1 MPEIIKANDAVAMVK
16 PGNSILFGGFL
27 AVGCTETL
35 IEAMKEKGTGDLE
48 MIVIATDY
56 ENRGVGILVS
66 NRQVSRVKTSHIG
79 TNKATQAQMNNGE
92 IEVTLIPQGTLL
104 EQIRAA
110 GAGLGGVLTPT
121 GLGTVVEEGKQI
133 LEIDGKKYIL
143 EKPISADFAF
153 IRAAKADKYGNLIYS
168 KTARNSNPIMATA
181 AKVTIV
187 EVDEILEV
195 GEISPEDVV
204 TPGVFVD
211 YLVLHK
217 MTQTEVYVTK

>member
-1 MPEIIKANDAVAMVK
+1 MPEIISAQEAAVLVE
-16 PGNSILFGGFL
+16 PGSSILFGGFL
-27 AVGCTETL
+27 AVGCTEDL
-35 IEAMKEKGTGDLE
+35 IDELKELGTKDLE

-56 ENRGVGILVS
+56 EDRGVGILIA
-66 NRQVSRVKTSHIG
+66 NKQVTRIKSSHIG

-92 IEVTLIPQGTLL
+92 IKVDLIPQGTLL

-110 GAGLGGVLTPT
+110 GAGLGGALTPT
-121 GLGTVVEEGKQI
+121 GLGTVVAEGKQI
-133 LEIDGKKYIL
+133 IVVDDKQYIL

-153 IRAAKADKYGNLIYS
+153 IRAAKADKYGNLIYN

-181 AKVTIV
+181 GNITIA
-187 EVDEILEV
+187 EVDEIVEV

-217 MTQTEVYVTK
+217 G

>member
-1 MPEIIKANDAVAMVK
+1 MPEIVSVKEAAALVK
-16 PGNSILFGGFL
+16 PGSSILFGGFL
-27 AVGCTETL
+27 AVGCTENL
-35 IEAMKEKGTGDLE
+35 IDALKEIGTKDLE
-48 MIVIATDY
+48 IIVIATDY
-56 ENRGVGILVS
+56 EDRGVGILIA
-66 NRQVSRVKTSHIG
+66 NKQVAKIKSSHIG

-92 IEVTLIPQGTLL
+92 IKVDLIPQGTLL

-121 GLGTVVEEGKQI
+121 GLGTVVAEGKQI
-133 LEIDGKKYIL
+133 IVVDDKQYLL
-143 EKPISADFAF
+143 EKPISANFAF
-153 IRAAKADKYGNLIYS
+153 IRAAKADRYGNLIYS

-181 AKVTIV
+181 GKITIA

-217 MTQTEVYVTK
+217 EG